1 MKASML
7 LGGRRGQLAFSLC
20 SLLVSALCLT
30 IFATPVL
37 WAQIEVKGSIA
48 GRITDD
54 RGQPQRLLVHLL
66 AQGDVPVDDV
76 YTDSNGLFAFSAL
89 PNGLYHVVVE
99 AQGYRPVRQS
109 VVMDVQLNPHVQVNV
124 ALERAE
130 KEPRPPGQI
139 IAGSVTSYELN
150 VRRLVRSFDSKA
162 LREFEKGNE
171 KQREGNLRSAM
182 AHYQKAL
189 RIEPDF
195 YPALNNLGAMYL
207 RQRDHAQAEA
217 AFVKS
222 MQVNPDD
229 GESYINLGHM
239 LYEQAQY
246 PQAIDR
252 LEQGLKRSPR
262 SPVGHFLL
270 GCTFMKLGDLAKAE
284 ANLKQ
289 AYTLDPA
296 GMAPARLQLANLYLK
311 RQNMAA
317 ASTELESYLQ
327 ANPSDPQAP
336 AIKKMLANIKDH
348 RTN

>member
-1 MKASML
+1 MRANTS
-7 LGGRRGQLAFSLC
+7 LGGRRGGLTFGLC
-20 SLLVSALCLT
+20 CLLMTVLCLT
-30 IFATPVL
+30 TFATLVL
-37 WAQIEVKGSIA
+37 WAQIEVKGGIA

-66 AQGDVPVDDV
+66 AQGDVPVGDV

-109 VVMDVQLNPHVQVNV
+109 VVMEVQLNPHVQVNV

-139 IAGSVTSYELN
+139 IVGSVTSHELN
-150 VRRLVRSFDSKA
+150 VKKLARPFDSKA

-171 KQREGNLRSAM
+171 KQREGNFQSAV

-189 RIEPDF
+189 RFEPDF
-195 YPALNNLGAMYL
+195 YPALNNLGAIYL
-207 RQRDHAQAEA
+207 RQKDHAQAKA

-229 GESYINLGHM
+229 GESYINLGHV
-239 LYEQAQY
+239 LYEEAKYQQAV
-246 PQAIDR
+246 DR
-252 LEQGLKRSPR
+252 LDEGLKRSPR
-262 SPVGHFLL
+262 SPVGHFFL
-270 GCTFMKLGDLAKAE
+270 GCALMKLGDLPKAE
-284 ANLKQ
+284 ASLKE

-296 GMAPARLQLANLYLK
+296 RMASARLQLANLYL
-311 RQNMAA
+311 RRRDMAA